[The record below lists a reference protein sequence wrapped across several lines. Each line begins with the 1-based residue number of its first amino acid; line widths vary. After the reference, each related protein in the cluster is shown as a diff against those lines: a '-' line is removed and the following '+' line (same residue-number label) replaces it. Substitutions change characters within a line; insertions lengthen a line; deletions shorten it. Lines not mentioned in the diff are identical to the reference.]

1 MRKLSYII
9 TLLLLYF
16 CTFPALAQMRKNEAY
31 ELYFNQFSD
40 LAIEQMKR
48 YRIPASITLA
58 QGVFESN
65 AGRSRL
71 ATVGNN
77 HFGIKC
83 HGWRGRSINADD
95 DYTNECFRA
104 YPNVKES
111 YEDHSRFLKD
121 NQRYA
126 RLFQLNTSD
135 YRGWAHGLKACGYA
149 TNPNYAQK
157 LIGIIELYELYKY
170 DKAKS
175 YDRFMADRYDAR
187 NHAAPQTGYHA
198 IHKCNKNYYIVV
210 KAGDTFKSLAKETGV
225 SERKLAKYN
234 EHDKHDKL
242 QAGEIVFLMK
252 KQKRA
257 NKAFKGVPHIVK
269 AGESMHSIA
278 QLYGIR
284 VKSLYKMNHMQ
295 LDDTISVGQQLKVR

>member
-1 MRKLSYII
+1 MRKLSNILI
-9 TLLLLYF
+9 LFLVFL
-16 CTFPALAQMRKNEAY
+16 CTVPALAQMRKNAAY
-31 ELYFNQFSD
+31 ELYFSQFSD

-83 HGWRGRSINADD
+83 HGWSGRSIYADD
-95 DYTNECFRA
+95 DYSNECFRA
-104 YPNVKES
+104 YDSAKDS
-111 YEDHSRFLKD
+111 YEDHSRFLKN

-126 RLFQLNTSD
+126 RLFQLSTTD
-135 YRGWAHGLKACGYA
+135 YRGWARGLKACGYA

-157 LIGIIELYELYKY
+157 LIGIIELYGLYKY
-170 DKAKS
+170 DMAKG

-187 NHAAPQTGYHA
+187 NHSAAPTGYHA
-198 IHKCNKNYYIVV
+198 IYKCNKNYYIVV
-210 KAGDTFKSLAKETGV
+210 KAGDTFKSLSKETGV
-225 SERKLAKYN
+225 SVRKLAKYN
-234 EHDKHDKL
+234 EHGKHDQL
-242 QAGEIVFLMK
+242 QVGEVIYLMK

-257 NKAFKGVPHIVK
+257 SKAFKGVPHTVK
-269 AGESMHSIA
+269 PGESMHSIA

-284 VKSLYKMNHMQ
+284 VKNLYKMNHMQ
-295 LDDTISVGQQLKVR
+295 LDDTLSVGQQLKVR